1 MSDNF
6 KVEKPR
12 NNKYPPKGI
21 TLEMMIRALVAQY
34 GWADLG
40 QKIWIKCFNENPSI
54 KSSLIFLK
62 KTEWAKLQV
71 EDLYY
76 TNFGGRPEDWGLKL
90 TPQTNI
96 KTGFGFNST
105 ADDVAADLNLTGK
118 VVVITGGHSGIG
130 LETTRVLSG
139 KGAKIIVGAR
149 DPEKARE
156 VLASMK
162 NVECL
167 QLDLAD
173 PKSIDEFSR
182 KILTMRLEIDILINN
197 AGVMALPE
205 TRDARGYEMQFATN
219 HLGHFQLTEKLFP
232 ALKQGSRVITL
243 TSAAHRFS
251 PIHFDDIHFTQNP
264 YDKWK
269 AYGQSKTANSLFAV
283 ELDLR
288 MKEFGVRSFAVHPG
302 RIADTSLMR
311 HIDETEFKTA
321 SSTSPALMKTIAQGA
336 ATTVWAATSPLL
348 ADKGGVYCADCNISP
363 LVEDVTTS
371 PAGVLAYA
379 VDRKI
384 AQALWDLSEKLT
396 ES

>member
-21 TLEMMIRALVAQY
+21 TLEIMIRALVAQF

-54 KSSLIFLK
+54 KSSLIFLN
-62 KTEWAKLQV
+62 KTGWAKLQV

-76 TNFGGRPEDWGLKL
+76 NVFGGRPENWGQNF

-96 KTGFGFNST
+96 KSGFSFKST
-105 ADDVAADLNLTGK
+105 AEEVAADINLTGK

-130 LETTRVLSG
+130 LETTRILSQ
-139 KGAKIIVGAR
+139 KGAQVINGAR
-149 DPEKARE
+149 NPEKARE
-156 VLASMK
+156 AFASMK

-167 QLDLAD
+167 PLDLAL
-173 PKSIDEFSR
+173 PQSIDQFAEKVLS
-182 KILTMRLEIDILINN
+182 LTPQIDILINN
-197 AGVMALPE
+197 AGIMALPE
-205 TRDARGYEMQFATN
+205 TKDARGYEMQFATN

-232 ALKQGSRVITL
+232 ALKQGARVITL
-243 TSAAHRFS
+243 TSAGHRFS
-251 PIHFDDIHFTQNP
+251 PINFDDIHFTKNP

-288 MKEFGVRSFAVHPG
+288 VKEFGVRSFAVHPG
-302 RIADTSLMR
+302 RIATTSLMR
-311 HIDETEFKTA
+311 HMEESEFKAA
-321 SSTSPALMKTIAQGA
+321 SNASPTLMKTIAQGA
-336 ATTVWAATSPLL
+336 ATTVWTATSPLL
-348 ADKGGVYCADCNISP
+348 AEMGGVYCADCNISP
-363 LVEDVTTS
+363 LVKDVTTS

-379 VDRKI
+379 VDHKI
-384 AQALWDLSEKLT
+384 AAQLWDLSEEMT
-396 ES
+396 EG

>member
-21 TLEMMIRALVAQY
+21 TLEIMVRELVAKF

-40 QKIWIKCFNENPSI
+40 QQVYIKCFNENPSI
-54 KSSLIFLK
+54 KSSVVFLK
-62 KTEWAKLQV
+62 KMAWARLQV

-96 KTGFGFNST
+96 KTGFSFKST
-105 ADDVAADLNLTGK
+105 ADDVAAGIDLTGK

-130 LETTRVLSG
+130 LETTRVLSE
-139 KGAKIIVGAR
+139 KGAKVIVGSR

-156 VLASMK
+156 VLVAMK

-167 QLDLAD
+167 QLDLSL
-173 PKSIDEFSR
+173 PKSIDEFSQ

-232 ALKQGSRVITL
+232 ALKQGARVITL
-243 TSAAHRFS
+243 TSAGHRFS
-251 PIHFDDIHFTQNP
+251 PINFDDIHFTQTP

-288 MKEFGVRSFAVHPG
+288 MKEFGIRSFAVHPG

-311 HIDETEFKTA
+311 HMDEAEFKAA
-321 SSTSPALMKTIAQGA
+321 SNASPALMKTIAQGA
-336 ATTVWAATSPLL
+336 ATTVWAATSPVL
-348 ADKGGVYCADCNISP
+348 AEMGGVYCADCNISP
-363 LVEDVTTS
+363 LVQDVTTS

-384 AQALWDLSEKLT
+384 AQALWDLSEKMT